1 MISCIAIDDE
11 PHALQL
17 LAGYAAQVTYL
28 KWMGAF
34 RDPLQAS
41 AILHS
46 EKIDLLFLDL
56 NMPGL
61 DGMTFYRSLSRRP
74 QVIFTTAYAEFAAES
89 YEVQALDYLLKPIA
103 FPRFL
108 QACNKF
114 PGVKSEVSPPP
125 NLPPV
130 HIDSLYLKSGNKWL
144 VLKWSEVLFV
154 EKSENYIVY
163 HVADK
168 RKILSRQTMNDVME
182 IVPGFFGRV
191 HKSYV
196 VNINRVES
204 IERDDVSVAG
214 QKLPLTDMYRDAF
227 MKKCGI

>member
-17 LAGYAAQVTYL
+17 LAGYAARVPYL

-41 AILHS
+41 AILHT
-46 EKIDLLFLDL
+46 ERIDLLFLDL
-56 NMPGL
+56 NMPRL
-61 DGMTFYRSLSRRP
+61 DGMTFYRSLSGRP

-89 YEVQALDYLLKPIA
+89 YEVNALDYLLKPIA

-108 QACNKF
+108 QACSKF
-114 PGVKSEVSPPP
+114 SAVSNELTGAREVP
-125 NLPPV
+125 LV
-130 HIDSLYLKSGNKWL
+130 QTDSLYLKSGNKWL
-144 VLKWSEVLFV
+144 QLTWTEVLFL

-163 HVADK
+163 HLADK
-168 RKILSRQTMNDVME
+168 RKILSRQTMTDVIE
-182 IVPGFFGRV
+182 TVPAFFGRI
-191 HKSYV
+191 HKSFV
-196 VNINRVES
+196 VNIRRVES
-204 IERDDVSVAG
+204 IERENVSVEG
-214 QKLPLTDMYRDAF
+214 HRLPLSDMYRAEF